1 MTLAPK
7 YLLGDADVARCI
19 VTGYHL
25 LEPDLPPGLNERI
38 AARLDALE
46 SNPAA
51 AVTEAV
57 PELWQVLDHPAVRG
71 ALVSLLGPDYEVQ
84 AHRHWH
90 CKPPGS
96 GHMAW
101 HQDGANNRDL
111 RLNRLLGLYYPAD
124 VTPEMGPTVIVPAT
138 GGQPA
143 RSRSPEGGS
152 GLTARRPA

>member
-25 LEPDLPPGLNERI
+25 LQPDLPPGLNERI

-46 SNPAA
+46 SNPGD

-84 AHRHWH
+84 AHHHWH

-101 HQDGANNRDL
+101 HQDGAKQPRPAPQPPP
-111 RLNRLLGLYYPAD
+111 RPLLSHGRHPGDGPHGHRPGHRRPAGP
-124 VTPEMGPTVIVPAT
+124 VPEPRGW
-138 GGQPA
+138 
-143 RSRSPEGGS
+143 S